1 MADSN
6 RQGGWP
12 ARWWGEFHFQNIISM
27 RVGSQV
33 NILRPIRVLELRSK
47 TDPQSRS
54 SDCSGEGPW
63 HRMLTQCNEQQMPW
77 PRDQKRHLQT
87 KALRSMESIRVAPQ
101 TASLGWGGGRQSR
114 VKRFST
120 WGQNVQ
126 QGLLRGRVPDAR
138 PLVPP
143 CLSRLSSAEA
153 ADTPG

>member
-101 TASLGWGGGRQSR
+101 TASLGWGWGGTSVQGEEILHVGPECAAGSASR
-114 VKRFST
+114 K
-120 WGQNVQ
+120 G
-126 QGLLRGRVPDAR
+126 AR
-138 PLVPP
+138 CQASDPSLPFP
-143 CLSRLSSAEA
+143 A
-153 ADTPG
+153 